1 MATTA
6 LTILKDA
13 TSILPNEHE
22 LADITND
29 LADIIAEN
37 PRKLFATLRIAPA
50 GANVFQIMEPG
61 AEDFTTIAPP
71 LRCVIV
77 ASHPLNTRWLGGFGE
92 HQPGER
98 PACSSMD
105 GIQGIDM
112 DGVVHDCRTCSYN
125 QFGEDG
131 ARKNCGNRTQ
141 LYILREGDVLP
152 TLFSLPPSAKS
163 AFNNYRVYSRVQAKC
178 PLYAIVTE
186 LTLQTKKSRNGTP
199 YSSLV
204 FSAVGALPQDVAA
217 KVKHSIDAMV
227 QTTQRSGVLF
237 EADASTAPVP
247 PVQVDEQSGM
257 TVADVDLPDGF

>member
-1 MATTA
+1 MASTA
-6 LTILKDA
+6 LSVMKDA
-13 TSILPNEHE
+13 SILPNEQE
-22 LADITND
+22 LVEIMND

-50 GANVFQIMEPG
+50 GANVFQVLEPG
-61 AEDFTTIAPP
+61 AEDYKTVAPP

-98 PACSSMD
+98 PACSSVD
-105 GIQGIDM
+105 GITGVDM
-112 DGVVHDCRTCSYN
+112 DGVVHDCRTCSFN
-125 QFGEDG
+125 QFGVDS
-131 ARKNCGNRTQ
+131 ARKSCGNRTQ

-152 TLFSLPPSAKS
+152 TLFSLPPSGKT

-178 PLYAIVTE
+178 PLYAVVTE

-204 FSAVGALPQDVAA
+204 FNAVGRLPQDVAA

-227 QTTQRSGVLF
+227 QTAQHSTALF
-237 EADASTAPVP
+237 DADASTAPVP
-247 PVQVDEQSGM
+247 PMPVDEQSGM
-257 TVADVDLPDGF
+257 AVADVDLPEGF